1 MSIKISSITCLWLVV
16 FISSRIPVNI
26 LLSRAFSARS
36 FCVPR
41 APRLLGTMAV
51 FSSGA
56 TGAGAS
62 DVGSSVSVPIAAAAA
77 TTTQACLIGNPLLES
92 WETQPF
98 ALPPFGRIE
107 TTHFKPALEQGMVEH
122 LADLQAIVDNP
133 EAPSFETVICPY
145 DRAGATLGKVRGV
158 FGNLCSS
165 LNTQDL
171 QLVQKE
177 MSPILSRH
185 RSKTYTLPG
194 LFTKIQAVYDQRL
207 SSTSGLTS
215 EQLRLIERIHLDFT
229 RAGAHFDQPAQQENA
244 DIQAQLATLST
255 QFMQNVLKDEE
266 TYEIILKKEDL
277 TGCPQ
282 SLVEAAKS
290 AAEERNKAQ
299 DEYVITLSRSLVEP
313 FLTFSDRRDLREMA
327 FKAWTTRGEMHP
339 DRDNLAIA
347 KTILKLRSRLAKL
360 HGYSNFAQYQCVD
373 RMAKTPAA
381 VIQLLEN
388 VWTKAKVSATKEREA
403 LEQFLGESGEQ
414 LDGGIQPWD
423 WRYYAEKVRRAK
435 YDFDESLLK
444 PYLSLD
450 SVTNAVF
457 EVSNRLFGLKYIS
470 RPDIESYHPDVKTY
484 EVCNGDGKLVAVF
497 LHDNYARPFKSGGA
511 WMSEYRSQTRNLNTD
526 ANEFEGIPI
535 VANNNNF
542 AKGSNTLLS
551 FDDATTLFHEMVRY
565 NN

>member
-1 MSIKISSITCLWLVV
+1 MPIKISSNTCLWLVV

-62 DVGSSVSVPIAAAAA
+62 DVGRSVSAPVAAVPG
-77 TTTQACLIGNPLLES
+77 TTAQACLIGNPLLES

-107 TTHFKPALEQGMVEH
+107 TPHFKPALEQGMVEH

-133 EAPSFETVICPY
+133 EDPSFETVICAY
-145 DRAGATLGKVRGV
+145 DRAGATLGKVRAV

-207 SSTSGLTS
+207 SSTSGLTL

-229 RAGAHFDQPAQQENA
+229 RAGAHFDEPAQQENA

-277 TGCPQ
+277 IR
-282 SLVEAAKS
+282 SVE
-290 AAEERNKAQ
+290 
-299 DEYVITLSRSLVEP
+299 
-313 FLTFSDRRDLREMA
+313 
-327 FKAWTTRGEMHP
+327 
-339 DRDNLAIA
+339 
-347 KTILKLRSRLAKL
+347 ILK
-360 HGYSNFAQYQCVD
+360 
-373 RMAKTPAA
+373 
-381 VIQLLEN
+381 
-388 VWTKAKVSATKEREA
+388 EA
-403 LEQFLGESGEQ
+403 L
-414 LDGGIQPWD
+414 
-423 WRYYAEKVRRAK
+423 K
-435 YDFDESLLK
+435 
-444 PYLSLD
+444 
-450 SVTNAVF
+450 
-457 EVSNRLFGLKYIS
+457 
-470 RPDIESYHPDVKTY
+470 
-484 EVCNGDGKLVAVF
+484 VCNKV
-497 LHDNYARPFKSGGA
+497 
-511 WMSEYRSQTRNLNTD
+511 
-526 ANEFEGIPI
+526 
-535 VANNNNF
+535 
-542 AKGSNTLLS
+542 
-551 FDDATTLFHEMVRY
+551 
-565 NN
+565 